1 MSTTRARKDALR
13 FERFLIIDDHP
24 LFCEALSMTLQNV
37 VDVQK
42 VTATHTLSDAL
53 DMIAGGLNPDTI
65 LLDLNL
71 PDVNSIEG
79 LLRLRDALPATP
91 VVVISSINDNR
102 VISQVMA
109 AGAVGFIP
117 KDTDGT
123 GLERAFRR
131 IRDGGTYTPA
141 TFSSMETLEPAAE
154 TNQNALHDLNS
165 LTPQQRRI
173 LDLVCEGKQNKQI
186 AHEFAIAETTVKAHI
201 TAILRKLHVHNRT
214 QAVLI
219 AQQVRFDSAAPSP
232 DTFTYREGGA

>member
-1 MSTTRARKDALR
+1 MNTNPARSDASR

-42 VTATHTLSDAL
+42 ITSTHTLADAL
-53 DMIAGGLNPDTI
+53 DMITDGLNPDTI

-71 PDVNSIEG
+71 PDVNSIDG
-79 LLRLRDALPATP
+79 LLKLRDALPATP

-102 VISQVMA
+102 VISQVME

-117 KDTDGT
+117 KDTDGSE
-123 GLERAFRR
+123 LERAFKR
-131 IRDGGTYTPA
+131 IRDGGTYTPS
-141 TFSSMETLEPAAE
+141 TFSTVETHEPAAE
-154 TNQNALHDLNS
+154 TNQNALKYLSS

-186 AHEFAIAETTVKAHI
+186 AHDFAIAETTVKAHI

-219 AQQVRFDSAAPSP
+219 AQQVRFDSTAQSSEAFS
-232 DTFTYREGGA
+232 

>member
-1 MSTTRARKDALR
+1 
-13 FERFLIIDDHP
+13 
-24 LFCEALSMTLQNV
+24 MTLQNV

-42 VTATHTLSDAL
+42 ITSTHTLADAL
-53 DMIAGGLNPDTI
+53 GVIDGGMNPDTI
-65 LLDLNL
+65 ILDLNL
-71 PDVNSIEG
+71 PDVNNIDG
-79 LLRLRDALPATP
+79 LLRLRDTLPATP

-102 VISQVMA
+102 VISQVMQ

-117 KDTDGT
+117 KDTDGPE
-123 GLERAFRR
+123 LERAFKR

-141 TFSSMETLEPAAE
+141 TYSAIETMETVAEPADTAV
-154 TNQNALHDLNS
+154 NYINS

-186 AHEFAIAETTVKAHI
+186 AHDFAIAETTVKAHI

-219 AQQVRFDSAAPSP
+219 AQQARFDSGLNSTE
-232 DTFTYREGGA
+232 TFS

>member
-1 MSTTRARKDALR
+1 MHEYDPMTTKPIQNDVSR

-37 VDVQK
+37 VNVQEI
-42 VTATHTLSDAL
+42 TSTHTLADAL
-53 DMIAGGLNPDTI
+53 HLISEGLDPDTI

-79 LLRLRDALPATP
+79 LLRLRDTLPATP

-102 VISQVMA
+102 VISQVME

-117 KDTDGT
+117 KDTDGAN
-123 GLERAFRR
+123 LEKAFKR

-141 TFSSMETLEPAAE
+141 TYSSIETLETTAEPSRNAAKY
-154 TNQNALHDLNS
+154 LNS

-173 LDLVCEGKQNKQI
+173 LDLVCEGKLNKQI

-201 TAILRKLHVHNRT
+201 TAILRKLRVQNRT

-219 AQQVRFDSAAPSP
+219 AQEARFDGALHPT
-232 DTFTYREGGA
+232 DTFT